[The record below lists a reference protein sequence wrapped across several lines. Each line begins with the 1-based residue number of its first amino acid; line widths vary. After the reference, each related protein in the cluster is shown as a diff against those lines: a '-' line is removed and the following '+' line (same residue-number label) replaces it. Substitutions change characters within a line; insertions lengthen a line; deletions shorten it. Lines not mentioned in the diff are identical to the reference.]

1 MRLAS
6 RLRTGSLYVY
16 FLCLEAGHG
25 VSLAWGSDSGRKG
38 DGMTYMARLDSLDRQ
53 GTRARLMKSVSHY
66 RYMTLLF
73 GRGTLHVLAIGCV
86 PAG

>member
-1 MRLAS
+1 VRLAS

-38 DGMTYMARLDSLDRQ
+38 DGMACR
-53 GTRARLMKSVSHY
+53 SHGAQIAEEKE
-66 RYMTLLF
+66 M
-73 GRGTLHVLAIGCV
+73 V
-86 PAG
+86 

>member
-1 MRLAS
+1 
-6 RLRTGSLYVY
+6 
-16 FLCLEAGHG
+16 
-25 VSLAWGSDSGRKG
+25 
-38 DGMTYMARLDSLDRQ
+38 MTYMARLDSLDRQ
-53 GTRARLMKSVSHY
+53 GTRARLMKSGSHY